1 MYTTLALTI
10 TVASLI
16 QSAKSAAVQFDK
28 LHHTANATNKK
39 DDCTVHQVKETLKI
53 RGSCII

>member
-16 QSAKSAAVQFDK
+16 QSATSAVVHFDK

-39 DDCTVHQVKETLKI
+39 ADCTAYQVETLKI